1 MAFNP
6 INFANIETQGNPFFR
21 DLIENLST
29 GYQAGQLPAQLERKR
44 QQEEIANAFKK
55 LQLEEE
61 PKKFGEESQ
70 GRQLENAL
78 NKFKV
83 QQEPQR
89 FGSEQSTA
97 AFARALSQANTNKIN
112 TLTPL
117 EATDQSLKNA
127 WYPKLSQS
135 TIDSQKELAKLRAS
149 GVSGLGTGGREEM
162 LFQNL
167 IAKDNPNLTPEQSY
181 EASNALRE
189 GRNTL
194 VDGTKI
200 NPLSPAAQASF
211 DRLTRYGTTG
221 TLVTNAKLAAQA
233 EKEMGVLGKYIT
245 KAIAPYGDT
254 IAGYSPEQIMATF
267 SNKKEDQLKLGKL
280 AAAQQLQVDFAA
292 IQNRLN
298 SGQSTAS
305 ITNEILDSS
314 ELKIKTQWPRMSNI
328 ARQEAMRYLTE
339 ALREGLKARQAI
351 RLGASSTNTPE
362 NPTNSNEAENVEDE
376 QVVDGKHLIKIKGEW
391 YHK

>member
-1 MAFNP
+1 
-6 INFANIETQGNPFFR
+6 
-21 DLIENLST
+21 
-29 GYQAGQLPAQLERKR
+29 LPAQLERKR

-61 PKKFGEESQ
+61 PQKFGEESQ
-70 GRQLENAL
+70 GRQLQNAMQALL
-78 NKFKV
+78 N
-83 QQEPQR
+83 QEQPQK

-97 AFARALSQANTNKIN
+97 AIQRALSQANINKIN
-112 TLTPL
+112 TMTPL
-117 EATDQSLKNA
+117 EAQAERLKNE

-135 TIDSQKELAKLRAS
+135 QIDSAKELAKLRAS
-149 GVSGLGTGGREEM
+149 GVSGLGTGGREEI

-167 IAKDNPNLTPEQSY
+167 IAKDNPNLTPEQAY

-189 GRNTL
+189 GRDTL
-194 VDGTKI
+194 SDGTKI
-200 NPLSPAAQASF
+200 NPLSPAAQSSF

-221 TLVTNAKLAAQA
+221 TLITNAKLASQA

-245 KAIAPYGDT
+245 KAWEPYGNT
-254 IAGYSPEQIMATF
+254 YAGYSPEQIMNTF

-305 ITNEILDSS
+305 ITNEILNNS
-314 ELKIKTQWPRMSNI
+314 ELRIKTQWPRMSQV

-339 ALREGLKARQAI
+339 ALREGLKARQAV
-351 RLGASSTNTPE
+351 RLGASSVNQ
-362 NPTNSNEAENVEDE
+362 PTNMTTSKEVENIEE
-376 QVVDGKHLIKIKGEW
+376 EGIIDGKSVVKTNGKWHWK
-391 YHK
+391 